1 MSPHDAFADA
11 PSPCTTPCPTDRVRD
26 GILALGAEA
35 ARLDRRGF
43 LSQSMLAGAILALAA
58 CGTSGILS
66 SDAPTSIGSSIKI
79 ADYSALS
86 AVGGIALVTVSGAS
100 LAIVRTSSTTFLA
113 LSRVCPH
120 EGSIISTYQTG
131 FRCPRHGATFSATGM
146 WIGGQPT
153 TSLHQYATSYDAT
166 SDTLTIS

>member
-1 MSPHDAFADA
+1 MSPHDAS
-11 PSPCTTPCPTDRVRD
+11 PESHSPCTTPCTADGVRD
-26 GILALGAEA
+26 GILALGTEA

-43 LSQSMLAGAILALAA
+43 LTQSMLAGAILALAA
-58 CGTSGILS
+58 CGTSSFLS
-66 SDAPTSIGSSIKI
+66 PDAPASIGASIKV

-86 AVGGIALVTVSGAS
+86 AVGGIALVTVSGAA

-131 FRCPRHGATFSATGM
+131 FRCPRHGATFSPNGT

-153 TSLHQYATSYDAT
+153 TGLHQYATTYDGA
-166 SDTLTIS
+166 SGTLTIS

>member
-1 MSPHDAFADA
+1 MSPHDASPEA
-11 PSPCTTPCPTDRVRD
+11 PPPCTTSCTTDRVRD

-43 LSQSMLAGAILALAA
+43 LTQSMLAGAILALAA
-58 CGTSGILS
+58 CGTSSFLS
-66 SDAPTSIGSSIKI
+66 PDAPASIGSSIKV

-120 EGSIISTYQTG
+120 EGSIISTYQSG
-131 FRCPRHGATFSATGM
+131 FRCPRHGATFSATGT
-146 WIGGQPT
+146 WVGGQPT